1 MLKEKIKKLEIWDY
15 SLIKLSVIT
24 FTLFVLTIWPALA
37 SWAYSVNPLYWF
49 ILFIVFAIRPIYKIC
64 SK

>member
-15 SLIKLSVIT
+15 SLIKLSVIA

-37 SWAYSVNPLYWF
+37 SWAYSVNPWYYF